1 MKNGH
6 GFVLLVSLLLSVFT
20 ACQSGDDSESK
31 EQGGDIVLIFQEP
44 KVEAKSGRIGAPFF
58 IDQAKIEYWGQ
69 DEIPR
74 MYVADSSA
82 SFDTLI
88 LSTTHPQLEVVHFF
102 RTYDRFTYRFQAGD
116 TVLFTYPES
125 RPFAQLL
132 NREVSDTTLNY
143 DAIWRDQITQPFP
156 AHRKNIIEEV
166 ITQLDAGLDLKTLLE
181 KEGEIQAGI
190 QLAAQQEVN
199 AELMY
204 LDSLRK
210 EEILT
215 EDEYQYRSLNARLAL
230 KKKEVEIALQAF
242 KGIASDQE
250 IETEHVKIEAEVD
263 GVNVALIENVLGE
276 EADEL
281 IANSAYRELLE
292 IYFYFFGRKVN
303 WISEE
308 VSYNGKPGGGFRHP
322 DYTQKYDSIS
332 ASPLLT
338 DEVQKYFLRKELE
351 NIIEHMSLAD
361 KETYLNKF
369 EERFADSAS
378 IAYLQEK
385 FSFGLIDTEG
395 ENDLMLSSYEGKEL
409 SYQELLTK
417 HAGKVVYVDFWSTSC
432 RPCLTE
438 MPASDSLKAEL
449 EREEIVF
456 VHISLEPNQD
466 SWKRGCDKFSLEKES
481 YLIQNKF
488 TSAEFEKMGID
499 WIPHY
504 LIYDR
509 NGVLVEP
516 HAPRPSEERSADVL
530 RTYL

>member
-1 MKNGH
+1 M
-6 GFVLLVSLLLSVFT
+6 VYITLLLSVFT
-20 ACQSGDDSESK
+20 ACQSGEDSESK
-31 EQGGDIVLIFQEP
+31 EQRGDIVLIFQEP

-58 IDQAKIEYWGQ
+58 IDQVKIEYWDQ
-69 DEIPR
+69 DEILR
-74 MYVADSSA
+74 TYVADSSVA
-82 SFDTLI
+82 FDTLI
-88 LSTTHPQLEVVHFF
+88 LYTEEAQLEVVHFF

-116 TVLFTYPES
+116 TVLFTYPEA

-132 NREVSDTTLNY
+132 NREVSDNTLNY

-166 ITQLDAGLDLKTLLE
+166 ITRLDAGLDLKTLLE

-190 QLAAQQEVN
+190 QLAAQQEMN
-199 AELMY
+199 AELAF

-210 EEILT
+210 EEIIS
-215 EDEYQYRSLNARLAL
+215 EEEFQYRSLNAKLSL
-230 KKKEVEIALQAF
+230 KKKEVEFALQAF
-242 KGIASDQE
+242 KGIASDQN
-250 IETEHVKIEAEVD
+250 IEPEHVRIDTEVD
-263 GVNVALIENVLGE
+263 GVKVALIENVLGE

-281 IANSAYRELLE
+281 ITNSAYRELLE

-308 VSYNGKPGGGFRHP
+308 VSYNGKPGAGFRHP
-322 DYTQKYDSIS
+322 DHTQKYDSIS

-338 DEVQKYFLRKELE
+338 EKVQKYFLRKELE
-351 NIIEHMSLAD
+351 NIIEYMSLED

-385 FSFGLIDTEG
+385 FSFGLIDTER
-395 ENDLMLSSYEGKEL
+395 ENDLMLSSYEGEEL
-409 SYQELLTK
+409 SYQELLQK
-417 HAGKVVYVDFWSTSC
+417 HAGKVLYIDFWSTSC

-449 EREEIVF
+449 EKEAVAF
-456 VHISLEPNQD
+456 VHISLEPNHD
-466 SWKRGCDKFSLEKES
+466 SWKKGCDKFSLVRES
-481 YLIQNKF
+481 YLIRNKF

-504 LIYDR
+504 LIYDK
-509 NGVLVEP
+509 NGVLVEL
-516 HAPRPSEERSADVL
+516 HAPRPREERASDVL